1 MRPTEKLEKLVRKF
15 EIDVNTRKDRKTLDE
30 LLQAH
35 TDSKRAGQSAVPAN
49 TWRIIKFAAAAAVVV
64 LTACW
69 FIMSDRY
76 EPKQHQTNR
85 PVVAANPKTPAELVS
100 VISLNMVFRD
110 GGMKAME
117 KQLDMAEQKVKPGL
131 KERITI
137 SQLLCELENCEKI

>member
-1 MRPTEKLEKLVRKF
+1 MRPTEKIEKLIRKF
-15 EIDVNTRKDRKTLDE
+15 EIDTNAPKDKTVLNE

-35 TDSKRAGQSAVPAN
+35 ANSKRAGQSAVPTN
-49 TWRIIKFAAAAAVVV
+49 TWRIIKFAAAAVVVV
-64 LTACW
+64 LAACW
-69 FIMSDRY
+69 LIMSDRG
-76 EPKQHQTNR
+76 EPKQQKTDR

-117 KQLDMAEQKVKPGL
+117 KQFDTAEQKVKPGL

-137 SQLLCELENCEKI
+137 SQLICELENCEKI

>member
-1 MRPTEKLEKLVRKF
+1 MRPTEKIEKLVRKF
-15 EIDVNTRKDRKTLDE
+15 EIDVNTPKDQKTLDE

-35 TDSKRAGQSAVPAN
+35 ANSKRAMQSAAPTN
-49 TWRIIKFAAAAAVVV
+49 MWRIIKFAAAAVVVV

-69 FIMSDRY
+69 FIMSDRG

-85 PVVAANPKTPAELVS
+85 PVVAANPKTPVELVS

-117 KQLDMAEQKVKPGL
+117 KQFDIAEQKVKPGL
-131 KERITI
+131 KERVTI
-137 SQLLCELENCEKI
+137 SQLICELENCEKI